1 MKSTLITVRL
11 RLDTSGGVTA
21 PEEQRIDV
29 TTNPTGESR
38 TRNTRP
44 LRRDPAGR
52 VHLPGST
59 VAGSLRAHC
68 AHIGELAGAFG
79 PAPGA
84 KVRTA
89 SPIQV
94 LGTRTRPNGPPGVRG
109 RTAIDRTRAAA
120 RNHTLHSTET
130 LAPGTEFDIHLR
142 WDDAAD
148 IELTALLDAL
158 RHWKPILGAGASV
171 GAGRARPT
179 GLAHRTYDLHTTDG
193 LTAWLAITGPDDYP
207 APTAFTVDPTP
218 YTTRTLRITTALHIG
233 TGTTRVGDKEQEIA
247 EIVRSGD
254 DYLIPGTTLKGVLR
268 SRIEYIC
275 RVLDAPACDTDPCGA
290 CRPCLLFGHGSPGP
304 DLPPA
309 RARIAVHDA
318 IVRDPIRE
326 QRQHVAIDRFTGGA
340 HDQLLFTHDVLTAGE
355 FDLVIEPLTDI
366 DTFDRMLLDAAVA
379 DLHDGLIGLGAR
391 TTAGYGTVTRT
402 DHTPTEPPDLTHL
415 PAPSSAE
422 IS

>member
-29 TTNPTGESR
+29 VTSDNGDSR

-52 VHLPGST
+52 IHLPGST

-68 AHIGELAGAFG
+68 ADIAELAGAFG

-94 LGTRTRPNGPPGVRG
+94 LGTRTRPHRPPGIRG

-142 WDDAAD
+142 WDDATD
-148 IELTALLDAL
+148 IELAALLDAVT
-158 RHWKPILGAGASV
+158 RWRPTFGAGASV
-171 GAGRARPT
+171 GAGRAGPT
-179 GLAHRTYDLHTTDG
+179 GLAHRTYDLHTENG
-193 LTAWLAITGPDDYP
+193 LTAWLAITGPSDYP
-207 APTAFTVDPTP
+207 TPVAITVDPAPRTA
-218 YTTRTLRITTALHIG
+218 RTLRITTALHIG
-233 TGTTRVGDKEQEIA
+233 TGSTRVGDSDQEIA

-268 SRIEYIC
+268 ARIEYIC
-275 RVLDAPACDTDPCGA
+275 RVLDTPVCDTDPCGA

-304 DLPPA
+304 DRPPA
-309 RARIAVHDA
+309 RARVAVHDA

-340 HDQLLFTHDVLTAGE
+340 HDKLLFTHDVLVAGE
-355 FDLVIEPLTDI
+355 FDLTIEHLGEV
-366 DTFDRMLLDAAVA
+366 DTFDEMLLEAAVA
-379 DLHDGLIGLGAR
+379 DLHEGLIGLGAR
-391 TTAGYGTVTRT
+391 TTAGYGTVTLT
-402 DHTPTEPPDLTHL
+402 DDTATAVPNLADL
-415 PAPSSAE
+415 PAPTPAD
-422 IS
+422 IP